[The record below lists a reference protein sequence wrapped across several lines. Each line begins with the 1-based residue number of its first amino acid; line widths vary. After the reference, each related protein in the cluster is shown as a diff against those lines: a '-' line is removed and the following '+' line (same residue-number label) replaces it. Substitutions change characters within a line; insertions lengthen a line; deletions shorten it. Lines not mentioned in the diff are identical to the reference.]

1 MSPPKTQPATLQLS
15 RFFVFVFYH
24 SSAFDISMNFCNFA
38 KKYFCHMMKPYIIV
52 QVSMDAR
59 TWLQFSPDWIQTFSP
74 PTPVDG
80 YEKDGQNNSG

>member
-1 MSPPKTQPATLQLS
+1 
-15 RFFVFVFYH
+15 
-24 SSAFDISMNFCNFA
+24 
-38 KKYFCHMMKPYIIV
+38 MMKPYIIV

-80 YEKDGQNNSG
+80 YEKDGQNNSE